1 MNPALASSLNVSRE
15 TFERLEHYVALL
27 HKWNPKINLVS
38 RGTLQD
44 VWERHIRDSLQVFEA
59 AEGVT
64 GAWVDLGSGGGLPG
78 LVVALAQRPGF
89 SVTLV
94 ESDQRKAAF
103 LRTVLRETGSTGT
116 VIAERIEATEPQ
128 FAAVLSARA
137 LAALPQLLGFC
148 ERHLAQE
155 GVALLPKG
163 ITWKNEVAEAQKS
176 FSFHCEAIKSCT
188 QEGAVILRIRE
199 ISRV

>member
-59 AEGVT
+59 AEGLT

-128 FAAVLSARA
+128 SAAVLSAPA
-137 LAALPQLLGFC
+137 LWRPCRSFLGFASVISLRRGSRSC
-148 ERHLAQE
+148 PKASL
-155 GVALLPKG
+155 GKTKLPRRR
-163 ITWKNEVAEAQKS
+163 S
-176 FSFHCEAIKSCT
+176 HFHFTVRRLK
-188 QEGAVILRIRE
+188 AVPKKAP
-199 ISRV
+199 SSYA

>member
-59 AEGVT
+59 AEGLT

-128 FAAVLSARA
+128 SAAVLSARA

>member
-59 AEGVT
+59 AEGLT

-116 VIAERIEATEPQ
+116 VIAERIEATEAQ
-128 FAAVLSARA
+128 SAAVLSARA

>member
-1 MNPALASSLNVSRE
+1 
-15 TFERLEHYVALL
+15 
-27 HKWNPKINLVS
+27 
-38 RGTLQD
+38 
-44 VWERHIRDSLQVFEA
+44 
-59 AEGVT
+59 
-64 GAWVDLGSGGGLPG
+64 
-78 LVVALAQRPGF
+78 
-89 SVTLV
+89 
-94 ESDQRKAAF
+94 
-103 LRTVLRETGSTGT
+103 
-116 VIAERIEATEPQ
+116 
-128 FAAVLSARA
+128 VLSARA